1 MIVHSMHV
9 LLTLNSLPDQFS
21 HHMSFMSKQGFSLLG
36 EAYGFTRLCLYYLL
50 SVDSKHQ
57 CFDAVGWVAGR
68 ASGL

>member
-1 MIVHSMHV
+1 MCVHSMHV
-9 LLTLNSLPDQFS
+9 LLTLTSLPDQFS
-21 HHMSFMSKQGFSLLG
+21 RHMSFMSKQGFSLLG